1 MNAAKENVKNGK
13 VDNNRRS
20 LVFPLSVVCLKG
32 NVRRRRGR
40 AIGLIPQLTDKHTHT
55 QLPAH
60 LKTHTHG
67 NATFTIGTKR
77 ESPINVPDGR
87 WWSWERPLERPE
99 DVFANVRGTSSGLHM
114 GTFGGTFAQAI

>member
-1 MNAAKENVKNGK
+1 M
-13 VDNNRRS
+13 
-20 LVFPLSVVCLKG
+20 FIFVVLG

-67 NATFTIGTKR
+67 NATFTIVLNK
-77 ESPINVPDGR
+77 
-87 WWSWERPLERPE
+87 
-99 DVFANVRGTSSGLHM
+99 
-114 GTFGGTFAQAI
+114 